1 MLDKFKTFVALSKY
15 KSYTVTAQKL
25 FCSQP
30 TISQQIKVLEKHYG
44 VQLIQRKNGE
54 VLLTE
59 KGQQFLKYVQ
69 EILQLHEN
77 LKIQMNEKHRE
88 DEVISVYV
96 SHYLATYF
104 FHELFSTESEK
115 ANYPFEIQSQDYAG
129 LKNSLMEG
137 KTSFAIMPYYAEDD
151 DMKNN
156 YKMEILFEE
165 EFVLIV
171 PKDHELTK
179 RKVVY
184 TKDLQQENV
193 FLPMS
198 RLLQQRIRSSIERK
212 GVYPKFSHMSDF
224 NLIKQAVHLNM
235 GVGFIPKYALYDD
248 TKSFDVIDVKGLN
261 IMRQNAVILNRFKQL
276 SPYEK
281 AFIKKIK
288 MNFMKYEKS
297 IS

>member
-1 MLDKFKTFVALSKY
+1 
-15 KSYTVTAQKL
+15 
-25 FCSQP
+25 
-30 TISQQIKVLEKHYG
+30 
-44 VQLIQRKNGE
+44 
-54 VLLTE
+54 
-59 KGQQFLKYVQ
+59 
-69 EILQLHEN
+69 
-77 LKIQMNEKHRE
+77 
-88 DEVISVYV
+88 
-96 SHYLATYF
+96 
-104 FHELFSTESEK
+104 
-115 ANYPFEIQSQDYAG
+115 
-129 LKNSLMEG
+129 
-137 KTSFAIMPYYAEDD
+137 
-151 DMKNN
+151 MKNN

-198 RLLQQRIRSSIERK
+198 RLLQQRIRSAIEQK
-212 GVYPKFSHMSDF
+212 DVYPKFSHMSDF